1 MVTGYVLNRQN
12 QYITILS
19 LVLMSKN
26 ASDSDS
32 DCSRSA
38 TEIFATLGYWLWVG
52 VTAGLF
58 AVYVQLTNISIIDM
72 HINYYFTVTI

>member
-38 TEIFATLGYWLWVG
+38 TEIFATLGY
-52 VTAGLF
+52 
-58 AVYVQLTNISIIDM
+58 
-72 HINYYFTVTI
+72 